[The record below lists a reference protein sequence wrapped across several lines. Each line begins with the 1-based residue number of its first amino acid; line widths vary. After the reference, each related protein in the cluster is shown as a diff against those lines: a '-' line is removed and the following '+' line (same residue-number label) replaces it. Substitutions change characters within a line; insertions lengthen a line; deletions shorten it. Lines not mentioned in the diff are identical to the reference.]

1 MRAAERAK
9 SFVQVIKIRKIV
21 TSTVTCSEAS
31 AGRPRGV
38 GTPRA
43 PAPVSVIHLKAKLL
57 HLGGTQNAGRAR
69 ADAGLRA
76 ALLAD
81 LRRARAHL
89 AQLAAGSASGT
100 TTATGETARRQGS
113 GARTGGAPGGGG
125 GGVSG
130 SSGGGASISADVAA
144 RPSGAAAS
152 FAGRQNGHATGT
164 QPTQRAPD
172 GDEDDEDED
181 ETDELIAMHMY
192 PDEEL
197 EAELEEDEE
206 DNLDELYQGPTPPES
221 EQEDNGEE
229 AEEMDED

>member
-1 MRAAERAK
+1 M
-9 SFVQVIKIRKIV
+9 FGL
-21 TSTVTCSEAS
+21 
-31 AGRPRGV
+31 GR
-38 GTPRA
+38 
-43 PAPVSVIHLKAKLL
+43 
-57 HLGGTQNAGRAR
+57 
-69 ADAGLRA
+69 
-76 ALLAD
+76 
-81 LRRARAHL
+81 
-89 AQLAAGSASGT
+89 GS
-100 TTATGETARRQGS
+100 
-113 GARTGGAPGGGG
+113 
-125 GGVSG
+125 SG